1 MFPNPWHSESIDKPD
16 STIALYELIC
26 IGIRSWRSHVE
37 VVGRHLQ
44 FCQQSWMN
52 TTDIFLKN
60 PKGGIWLRPVINFNT
75 SFTKKSHSGIPKNRI
90 KYSPDCKNLKIYT
103 KHCLIMSL
111 GELSDYVS
119 RWIVWLC
126 LYGNIYPNDIVRI
139 DIPNCIQT
147 IWFHLASKIYDRF
160 LNFIRICW

>member
-90 KYSPDCKNLKIYT
+90 KLPYKIIQFTSVSQVLYSTILHLHAAMTGWNHKRPWRNVVRHLSSTEWCGYTCKY
-103 KHCLIMSL
+103 
-111 GELSDYVS
+111 
-119 RWIVWLC
+119 R
-126 LYGNIYPNDIVRI
+126 NIHANIE
-139 DIPNCIQT
+139 
-147 IWFHLASKIYDRF
+147 RF
-160 LNFIRICW
+160 